1 MQTEYLLAFA
11 LIFALDSVSPG
22 PAVATVIAKG
32 STLGLARTMP
42 FIAGLVLGDLALF
55 VLAVAGLVALAAA
68 LGPLF
73 AVVKWVGIAYLLW
86 LAWRLWHATPVEVSA
101 SRVAGEGWRLFGV
114 GCLMPFGNPKAVG
127 FYVALLPTVIDVAE
141 ITWQVAVPFSLVIV
155 VVWTGVLA
163 AYAACAER
171 AGHLLTSES
180 ARRWLNR
187 GAAGAIVGAAGTIA
201 VRQ

>member
-1 MQTEYLLAFA
+1 M
-11 LIFALDSVSPG
+11 ID
-22 PAVATVIAKG
+22 IAQ
-32 STLGLARTMP
+32 
-42 FIAGLVLGDLALF
+42 
-55 VLAVAGLVALAAA
+55 
-68 LGPLF
+68 
-73 AVVKWVGIAYLLW
+73 
-86 LAWRLWHATPVEVSA
+86 
-101 SRVAGEGWRLFGV
+101 
-114 GCLMPFGNPKAVG
+114 
-127 FYVALLPTVIDVAE
+127 

-187 GAAGAIVGAAGTIA
+187 GAAGGLVGAAGTIA